1 MSLKEQIEYLSGFAL
16 PARVEAMR
24 NKLKYRTRYLTVCLE
39 NIYQSQ
45 NASAV
50 IRSCDAFGVQ
60 DLHVIENIYDYQLNP
75 DVSMGAEK
83 WITLNRY
90 EGSSAGVVEHLRS
103 EGYRIIATSPVEKG
117 TSLDVFN
124 LMAGKCA
131 FFFGTELSGLSP
143 DILNRADELLYIP
156 MRGFVESLNI
166 SVSAAVIMHEL
177 TVRLRRRKTGWQLT
191 DEEHDTLMLHWLKL
205 SVRSSE
211 MILAR
216 MNKQ

>member
-16 PARVEAMR
+16 PARVEVLR
-24 NKLKYRTRYLTVCLE
+24 DKLKSRTRYLTVCLE

-60 DLHVIENIYDYQLNP
+60 DLHVIENIFDYQLNP

-124 LMAGKCA
+124 LTAGKCA
-131 FFFGTELSGLSP
+131 FFFGTELSGLSG

-156 MRGFVESLNI
+156 LRGFVESLNI

-191 DEEHDTLMLHWLKL
+191 EDERDTLMLHWLKL

-211 MILAR
+211 MILAQ
-216 MNKQ
+216 MNKK